1 MARIPEKGVE
11 SARAEL
17 PHLLDEAARGRSTLI
32 TRHGRVV
39 AAIVP
44 PAAAAAPRQLSLSS
58 LAGSGRGLWGRD
70 SRRAV
75 RRMRD
80 EWSR

>member
-44 PAAAAAPRQLSLSS
+44 PGAALPRQPSLTS
-58 LAGSGRGLWGRD
+58 LEGTGRGLWGSD
-70 SRRAV
+70 SRRTL

-80 EWSR
+80 EWDR

>member
-1 MARIPEKGVE
+1 MARLPEKGVE

-17 PHLLDEAARGRSTLI
+17 PRLLDEAAQGRSTLI

-44 PAAAAAPRQLSLSS
+44 PGAAALPRQPTLASLE
-58 LAGSGRGLWGRD
+58 GTGRGLWGGD
-70 SRRAV
+70 SRRAL
-75 RRMRD
+75 RRLRD
-80 EWSR
+80 EWNR

>member
-17 PHLLDEAARGRSTLI
+17 PRLLDEAARGRSTLI

-44 PAAAAAPRQLSLSS
+44 PAAVPDTQLSL
-58 LAGSGRGLWGRD
+58 ANFGGTGRGLWGAD
-70 SRRAV
+70 SRRTI
-75 RRMRD
+75 RRMRG